1 MMLRF
6 LAVRAASLVAVL
18 ASLVVVLF
26 ILEQVSPVDPVRAR
40 LGANADVEIV
50 ERERGR
56 LGYDDPLPAQLGR
69 QLAGVAQGD
78 LGESLRTRN
87 PVAADL
93 AATLPA
99 SVELGFATL
108 LLAGALGGLL
118 GVTTAAG
125 TRGSGWLRILL
136 LGAASIPVFVLAM
149 GGLILWYRQLGWLP
163 ATGRSSLVG
172 TTGPTGLLVA
182 DGLLHGRFDV
192 VADALRHLALPAVC
206 LAVGPAV
213 AIGRVLRGSLVDTLE
228 QDHIRTARSKGLG
241 ERRVLAR
248 HALRGSLG
256 PTLSMAGLQTGLLLA
271 FLVIVEQI
279 FAWPGV
285 GNYLAQSIP
294 ASDFPAV
301 RGVTLLLGAV
311 YIAANAGVDVLQAR
325 ADPRVL
331 LR

>member
-1 MMLRF
+1 MARF
-6 LAVRAASLVAVL
+6 LMVRAGSLVAIL

-26 ILEQVSPVDPVRAR
+26 VLEQVSPVDPVRAR

-50 ERERGR
+50 ERERAR
-56 LGYDDPLPAQLGR
+56 LGYDDPLPTQLVR
-69 QLAGVAQGD
+69 QLVGVARAD

-99 SVELGFATL
+99 SLELGLATL
-108 LLAGALGGLL
+108 LLAVLLGGVLGVSTAMGARGAGWLRVLLL
-118 GVTTAAG
+118 GV
-125 TRGSGWLRILL
+125 
-136 LGAASIPVFVLAM
+136 ASIPVFVLAM

-172 TTGPTGLLVA
+172 LTSPTGLLVI
-182 DGLLHGRFDV
+182 DGLLHGRLDV
-192 VADALRHLALPAVC
+192 VVDAVRHLVLPAAC

-213 AIGRVLRGSLVDTLE
+213 AIGRVLRGGLVDTLE

-241 ERRVLAR
+241 ERQVVFR

-256 PTLSMAGLQTGLLLA
+256 PTLSMTGLQTGLLLA

-301 RGVTLLLGAV
+301 RGVTLLLGVV
-311 YIAANAGVDVLQAR
+311 YLFANAAVDVLQAR